1 MKKLILAFQFLTII
15 PVKDL
20 GEVSEQDMGSTT
32 VLFPVVGFAE
42 GVLLAF
48 CATVFLK
55 VFPVELTNALLV
67 LILAVMNG
75 GLHLDGL
82 SDTFDAIASRGDTEK
97 KLSIMKDSTVGPMG
111 VIAIV
116 MTLLLKYVLLNA
128 VYFHSTF
135 AVYCMAVISTPVL
148 SRWSMVTAAYC
159 SKSARKEGLGRLFI
173 AHTEKKELIASTILA
188 IGLMA
193 AMSVI
198 SVQFSYLMFYIMFA
212 MPVLYAFSFGAV
224 WGFKKLFTGMTGD
237 SLGAVNE
244 IAVLVFLI
252 MVVVNNATLG

>member
-1 MKKLILAFQFLTII
+1 MLLAFQFLTIV
-15 PVKDL
+15 PVKDI

-48 CATVFLK
+48 CATVFLE

-67 LILAVMNG
+67 LILTVMNG

-82 SDTFDAIASRGDTEK
+82 SDTFDAIASRGDIEK

-116 MTLLLKYVLLNA
+116 MTLLLKYALLNA
-128 VYFHSTF
+128 VYLQSSF
-135 AVYCMAVISTPVL
+135 AVYCLAVISTPVL
-148 SRWSMVTAAYC
+148 SRWAMVSAAYY
-159 SKSARKEGLGRLFI
+159 SKSARQEGLGRLFI
-173 AHTEKKELIASTILA
+173 EHTAKKELITATILA
-188 IGLMA
+188 IVFMA
-193 AMSVI
+193 ALSII
-198 SVQFSYLMFYIMFA
+198 SVQFSYLMFYVMFA

-224 WGFKKLFTGMTGD
+224 WGFKKLFSGMTGD
-237 SLGAVNE
+237 LFGAVNE

-252 MVVVNNATLG
+252 MVVVNNATLR

>member
-1 MKKLILAFQFLTII
+1 MKKMLLAFQFLTIV
-15 PVKDL
+15 PVKDI

-48 CATVFLK
+48 CATVFLE

-67 LILAVMNG
+67 LILTVMNG

-82 SDTFDAIASRGDTEK
+82 SDTFDAIASRGDIEK

-116 MTLLLKYVLLNA
+116 MTLLLKYALLNA
-128 VYFHSTF
+128 VYLQSSF
-135 AVYCMAVISTPVL
+135 AVYCLAVISTPVL
-148 SRWSMVTAAYC
+148 SRWAMVSAAYY
-159 SKSARKEGLGRLFI
+159 SKSARQEGLGRLFI
-173 AHTEKKELIASTILA
+173 EHTAKKELITATILA
-188 IGLMA
+188 IVFMA
-193 AMSVI
+193 ALSII
-198 SVQFSYLMFYIMFA
+198 SVQFSYLMFYVMFA

-224 WGFKKLFTGMTGD
+224 WGFKKLFSGMTGD
-237 SLGAVNE
+237 LFGAVNE

-252 MVVVNNATLG
+252 MVVVNNATLR

>member
-1 MKKLILAFQFLTII
+1 MKKVLLAFQFLTIV
-15 PVKDL
+15 PVKDI

-48 CATVFLK
+48 SATVFIK

-116 MTLLLKYVLLNA
+116 MTLLLKYILLNA
-128 VYFHSTF
+128 VYFQSTF
-135 AVYCMAVISTPVL
+135 AVYCLVVISTPLL
-148 SRWSMVTAAYC
+148 SRWAMVPAAYYG
-159 SKSARKEGLGRLFI
+159 KSVRQDGLGRLFI
-173 AHTEKKELIASTILA
+173 KHTAIKDLITATILA
-188 IGLMA
+188 IILMA
-193 AMSVI
+193 ALSII
-198 SVQFSYLMFYIMFA
+198 SIQFSYLMFYVMFA

-224 WGFKKLFTGMTGD
+224 WSFKRLFSGMTGD

-244 IAVLVFLI
+244 LAVLVFLI
-252 MVVVNNATLG
+252 IVVLNNATLG

>member
-1 MKKLILAFQFLTII
+1 MKKLILAFQFLTIV

-20 GEVSEQDMGSTT
+20 GEVSEEDMGSTT

-42 GVLLAF
+42 GILLAF

-128 VYFHSTF
+128 VYLQSSF
-135 AVYCMAVISTPVL
+135 AVYCLAVISVPIL
-148 SRWSMVTAAYC
+148 SRWAMVPAAHY
-159 SKSARKEGLGRLFI
+159 SESARQDGLGRLFI
-173 AHTEKKELIASTILA
+173 KHTARKELISATIIA
-188 IGLMA
+188 IGLMTA
-193 AMSVI
+193 LSVI
-198 SVQFSYLMFYIMFA
+198 IVQFSYLMFYVMFA
-212 MPVLYAFSFGAV
+212 MPVLYALSFGAV
-224 WGFKKLFTGMTGD
+224 WGFKKLFSGMTGD
-237 SLGAVNE
+237 SFGAVNE
-244 IAVLVFLI
+244 IAVLVFLM